1 MPKLDTLADLFVEE
15 LRDLHSAES
24 QLLKAI
30 PALAEAASDE
40 LLKVAFENHA
50 RQTKL
55 HLERLERIFEKLG
68 ESPHGRTCK
77 AMKGLIAE
85 GREHIKAKAG
95 PAVKD
100 AALIAAAQRI
110 EHYEIA
116 GYGTARTFATLLG
129 HGDAAALLQQT
140 LEEEGDTDQRL
151 TLIAQGLNVEALSG
165 ENSRDR

>member
-1 MPKLDTLADLFVEE
+1 MPKLDTLADLFIEE

-24 QLLKAI
+24 QLLEAI
-30 PALAEAASDE
+30 PAMAEAASDA
-40 LLKVAFENHA
+40 LLKGAFENHA
-50 RQTKL
+50 RQTGI
-55 HLERLERIFEKLG
+55 HLERLERIFKELG
-68 ESPHGRTCK
+68 ENPRGRTCK

-85 GREHIKAKAG
+85 GREHIEAKAG

-100 AALIAAAQRI
+100 AALIASAQRI

-129 HGDAAALLQQT
+129 HGDAAALLRQT

-151 TLIAQGLNVEALSG
+151 TLIAQGLNVEALAGGDST
-165 ENSRDR
+165 NR